1 MVLAGLGC
9 IVVGIMLGL
18 LVGMWLGREEQQRLR
33 RQREIERRLGVA
45 HRGW

>member
-18 LVGMWLGREEQQRLR
+18 LVGLGREEQRLR